1 MKFERWGDIPDKT
14 LLVKNEQGLILD
26 PEFEGLSEQEKL
38 QYFDRNSVA
47 IPEARKKMI
56 KQHLTKRQHYPRF
69 LTQPLIIFFSQM
81 KESLS

>member
-14 LLVKNEQGLILD
+14 LLVKNERGLILD

-56 KQHLTKRQHYPRF
+56 KQALK
-69 LTQPLIIFFSQM
+69 
-81 KESLS
+81 KEINRLKKCL